1 MSATSGND
9 CSRGP
14 AGLYVAL
21 ELGLKEWKMA
31 STVGLG
37 QKPRIRTLPAR
48 GLAALWRELA
58 TAKQRFGLSPEAA
71 VFSCYEAGRD
81 GFWLDRVLRE
91 RGVQNVVVDS
101 SSIEVNRR
109 KRRAKTDR
117 LDAQK
122 LVTMLLRYHWGE
134 AKLWSV
140 LRIPSLE
147 EEDQRHL
154 HRELLAVKGERTRH
168 INRIKGLLI
177 SVGIA
182 LPTVDTSFPEDLER
196 LRLWWASRAG
206 TAPPLPAALRERCR
220 REYERL
226 ALAER
231 QIRDLEEARLAQIGS
246 SSSPAMETVRQLMK
260 LRGIGPAISW
270 LLTMECLA
278 WRKFANRRELASMA
292 GLTPTP
298 YSSSQGEREQGI
310 SKAGNR
316 RLRTMLVEL
325 AWGWLVFQPESA
337 LSRWYAERFG
347 SGSQRQRK
355 IGIVALARKLWV
367 ALWRYVETGE
377 VPEGAAVGDWEE
389 KVPRRLRTAA

>member
-1 MSATSGND
+1 MTATSGAN
-9 CSRGP
+9 CSTGP
-14 AGLYVAL
+14 VGLYVAF
-21 ELGLKEWKMA
+21 ELGLKEWKLA
-31 STVGLG
+31 STIGVG
-37 QKPRIRTLPAR
+37 QKPRLRTLPAR
-48 GLAALWRELA
+48 ALGALWRELA
-58 TAKQRFGLSPEAA
+58 TAKERFGLPPEAP
-71 VFSCYEAGRD
+71 VFSCFEAGRD
-81 GFWLDRVLRE
+81 GFWLHRVLQE
-91 RGVQNVVVDS
+91 QGVQNVVVDS

-134 AKLWSV
+134 SKLWSV

-147 EEDQRHL
+147 EEQQRHL

-168 INRIKGLLI
+168 TNRLKGLLI
-177 SVGIA
+177 SVGIEVEA
-182 LPTVDTSFPEDLER
+182 VDESFPEALER
-196 LRLWWASRAG
+196 WRLWWVSAAA

-226 ALAER
+226 VLAER
-231 QIRDLEEARLAQIGS
+231 QIAELEQERLAQIGR
-246 SSSPAMETVRQLMK
+246 SSSPAMATVRQLMQ

-270 LLTMECLA
+270 LLTMECFA
-278 WRKFANRRELASMA
+278 WRKFTNRRELASMA

-298 YSSSQGEREQGI
+298 YSSSQAEREQGI

-316 RLRTMLVEL
+316 RLRTMLIEL
-325 AWGWLVFQPESA
+325 AWGWLVFQPEST
-337 LSRWYAERFG
+337 LTRWYQQRFG
-347 SGSQRQRK
+347 HGSTRQRK

-377 VPEGAAVGDWEE
+377 VPEGATVGTWEE
-389 KVPRRLRTAA
+389 KVPRRLRRAA